1 METTDQAET
10 QSPEDRMMA
19 LLGDVQDDVVPE
31 PPAEAEA
38 DEQEPQSESEP
49 EQEAEAQP
57 QPTKLKLKWN
67 GEEVEK
73 DLDEVV
79 ALAQQGHDY
88 TQKTQ
93 KLADERKAV
102 EERTQAIQAQEKAFQ
117 EQAQLQQAFIKEI
130 AEVTALDKQISQ
142 YQNVDWNALTDQ
154 DPVQAQKL
162 FFQRTQLVD
171 QRNRLAQELTQKH
184 QQAQQQQQT
193 QRAAVIA
200 KAKEALKKDLPDWDD
215 TKEAEAREVAKSYGF
230 KDEEFSSVIDSRTMR
245 MLLDAGKF
253 KKLQSNPVTQNKVA
267 GKPPVV
273 KPGSQ
278 DPNTAQKAQTQE
290 IRNTLRKSGKISD
303 AAALIARTLK

>member
-1 METTDQAET
+1 MEPNDQAESP
-10 QSPEDRMMA
+10 QSSIEERMMA
-19 LLGDVQDDVVPE
+19 LLDVDEAPE
-31 PPAEAEA
+31 PAEAQA
-38 DEQEPQSESEP
+38 DEPESQAET

-102 EERTQAIQAQEKAFQ
+102 EEQTQAIKAQEKAFQ
-117 EQAQLQQAFIKEI
+117 EQTQLQQAFIKEL
-130 AEVTALDKQISQ
+130 AEVTALDRQIAQ

-154 DPVQAQKL
+154 DPVQAQKM

-171 QRNRLAQELTQKH
+171 ARNRMAQELGQKH
-184 QQAQQQQQT
+184 QQAQQQQLA
-193 QRAAVIA
+193 QRQAVIA

-215 TKEAEAREVAKSYGF
+215 AKEAEAKEVAKSYGF
-230 KDEEFSSVIDSRTMR
+230 KEEEFSSVIDSRTMR

-253 KKLQSNPVTQNKVA
+253 RKLQSNPVTQNKVA

-273 KPGSQ
+273 KPGSK
-278 DPNTAQKAQTQE
+278 DTKTQANSQYTTD
-290 IRNTLRKSGKISD
+290 RQALRKSGD
-303 AAALIARTLK
+303 PNLAAKLIERML